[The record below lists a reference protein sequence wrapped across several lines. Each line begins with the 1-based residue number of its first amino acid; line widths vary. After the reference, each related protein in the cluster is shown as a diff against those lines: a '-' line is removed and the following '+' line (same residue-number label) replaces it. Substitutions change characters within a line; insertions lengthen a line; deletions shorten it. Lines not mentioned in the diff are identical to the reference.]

1 MAGIYLSK
9 CEADFGRR
17 DFHLGNRPLSEIAGR
32 FGLTPADHE
41 PAMPEHATLTAG
53 SSSSFPCLKRKRKE
67 RHFRQAIIG
76 QQSHRIGRCVI
87 AASACPRFLG
97 LRRTIDRVSQDD

>member
-41 PAMPEHATLTAG
+41 PAMPEQGDPERQLFVVVSVPEEEAQGTAFQAGYYRAAITPHRAMRHCGIGLSEILG
-53 SSSSFPCLKRKRKE
+53 S
-67 RHFRQAIIG
+67 
-76 QQSHRIGRCVI
+76 
-87 AASACPRFLG
+87 
-97 LRRTIDRVSQDD
+97 TQDD